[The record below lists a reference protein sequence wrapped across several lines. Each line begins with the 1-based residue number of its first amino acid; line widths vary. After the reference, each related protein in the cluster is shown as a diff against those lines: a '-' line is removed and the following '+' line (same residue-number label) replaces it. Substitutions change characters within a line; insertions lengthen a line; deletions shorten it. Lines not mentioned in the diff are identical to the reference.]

1 MSSCSSVTG
10 ERGKHGAGIAGALV
24 PALLR
29 SNHLSRCPQEDHWKV
44 ECDLIVQLLLL
55 SCNTPLL
62 SLGLALSWC
71 VTHSVV
77 PPPQE
82 TLPGVCAGLALVVHA
97 GFTCSGHSS
106 TGW

>member
-55 SCNTPLL
+55 SCNTPD
-62 SLGLALSWC
+62 
-71 VTHSVV
+71 
-77 PPPQE
+77 
-82 TLPGVCAGLALVVHA
+82 TLPCSALAWPSHGVLHTV
-97 GFTCSGHSS
+97 
-106 TGW
+106 